1 MASDPGRVMT
11 ILDEIFANKRSEVA
25 QKKREKPFDEVQAEA
40 ARSAPA
46 LDFVAA
52 LRHFSEKAPRA
63 FNPALIAEVKRAS
76 PSKGI
81 FREDLDPVHLARL
94 YRRNGAAAISVLT
107 DERYFKGSLEH
118 LRSIRRDFER
128 TAPRVPL
135 LRKDFI
141 FDPYQIYE
149 ARAAGADCVL
159 LIAAH
164 LSRIE
169 LTQLHSLALELG
181 MTPLVEVHSLPE
193 LEMALA
199 CEPRLVGI
207 NNRDLGD
214 FSVSLDTTM
223 RVSEFV
229 PQEVCLVAESGIHS
243 RKDIDF
249 LAGTK
254 VDAVL
259 VGEALVTAPDVASK
273 VRELAGVDAVA

>member
-1 MASDPGRVMT
+1 MT
-11 ILDEIFANKRSEVA
+11 ILDEIFAHKRSEVA
-25 QKKREKPFDEVQAEA
+25 QKEREKSLDLVQVEA
-40 ARSAPA
+40 AQADPA

-52 LRHFSEKAPRA
+52 LRRFSGKAPRA
-63 FNPALIAEVKRAS
+63 FSPAVIAEVKRAS

-81 FREDLDPVHLARL
+81 FREDLDPIRLARL

-107 DERYFKGSLEH
+107 DERYFQGSLEH

-128 TAPRVPL
+128 AAPRVPL

-164 LSRIE
+164 LSAE
-169 LTQLHSLALELG
+169 QLVQLHSLALDLG
-181 MTPLVEVHSLPE
+181 MTALVEVHSQAE

-207 NNRDLGD
+207 NNRDLRD
-214 FSVSLDTTM
+214 FSVSLETTT
-223 RVSEFV
+223 RLSESV

-259 VGEALVTAPDVASK
+259 VGEALVTAPDIAAK
-273 VRELAGVDAVA
+273 VRELAGVEAVA